1 MNTPYSRVPADS
13 AEATRDLQDRIGLF
27 ARATFFIAAAMLV
40 ATVATRVAFG
50 LRSLSEELT
59 QPFRIVNALALL
71 LLFVVWRRCRGTTLS
86 KPVLEW
92 LDVVLTLSL
101 CGAWSLLGW
110 GAGTTFPSGLS
121 IVLATT
127 HTVIWRAIMIPSRY
141 ERTLLVSA
149 IAIVPAIFAV
159 IHQEMPYLAAATD
172 ERARIFLASTML
184 WCLVAIVVATLS
196 SMTIY
201 GLRKQILEVGKL
213 GQYTLAEK
221 IGEGGMG
228 IVYRAKHAMLRRPAA
243 IKLLLP
249 ERTHDRD
256 LARFEREVQLT
267 SRLRH
272 PNTVSIFDFGRT
284 AEGVFYYVM
293 EYLDGFDLERLVLAE
308 GPLAPPR
315 VIHILTQISGA
326 LSEAH
331 ALGLIHRDIK
341 PANIVLTERVDE
353 PDVVKVVDFGLART
367 LDSRALDLTASDPA
381 AANANAIIGTPMYLA
396 PEAITSP
403 DAVDARV
410 DIYALGAVAYFLLTG
425 QQVFSGNNVL
435 EVCSKHMFEAP
446 EPPSERLG
454 RPLPADLEA
463 LVLSCLAKRVED
475 RPASAAALRVALL
488 ACADAPRHDEIAARA
503 WWRKRGVELREKKK
517 ERLAT
522 ADTTMAVDLRG
533 RELPRS
539 A

>member
-1 MNTPYSRVPADS
+1 MSTPYSRVPADS
-13 AEATRDLQDRIGLF
+13 AEATRDLQDRIGRF
-27 ARATFFIAAAMLV
+27 ARATLMIASAMLV
-40 ATVATRVAFG
+40 ATVALRVALG
-50 LRSLSEELT
+50 LRTMGEEVT
-59 QPFRIVNALALL
+59 QPFRIVHELALV
-71 LLFVVWRRCRGTTLS
+71 LLFVVWKRCRGTTLS
-86 KPVLEW
+86 KRTLEW
-92 LDVVLTLSL
+92 LDVGLTLAL

-110 GAGTTFPSGLS
+110 GAGTAFPVGLS

-127 HTVIWRAIMIPSRY
+127 HTLIWRAIVIPSRY
-141 ERTLLVSA
+141 ERTLVVSA

-159 IHQEMPYLAAATD
+159 IEQEMPYLASETD
-172 ERARIFLASTML
+172 ERARIFLISTML
-184 WCLVAIVVATLS
+184 WCIVAVVVASLS

-201 GLRKQILEVGKL
+201 GLRRQIIEVGKL

-228 IVYRAKHAMLRRPAA
+228 VVYRAKHAMLRRPAA

-249 ERTHDRD
+249 GRTDERD

-284 AEGVFYYVM
+284 AEGIFYYVM

-308 GPLAPPR
+308 GPIAPPR
-315 VIHILTQISGA
+315 VIHILAQISGA

-353 PDVVKVVDFGLART
+353 PDVVKVVDFGLVRT
-367 LDSRALDLTASDPA
+367 LDSPALDVAATDPA
-381 AANANAIIGTPMYLA
+381 ATNANAIIGTPMYLA
-396 PEAITSP
+396 PEAITAP
-403 DAVDARV
+403 DTVDARV
-410 DIYALGAVAYFLLTG
+410 DIYAVGAVAYFLLTG
-425 QQVFSGNNVL
+425 QQVFNGNNVL
-435 EVCSKHMFEAP
+435 EVCSKHLYEAP
-446 EPPSERLG
+446 DPPSERLG
-454 RPLPADLEA
+454 RPISADLEA

-475 RPASAAALRVALL
+475 RPASAAALRSALL
-488 ACADAPRHDEIAARA
+488 ACADAHRHDEVAARA
-503 WWRKRGVELREKKK
+503 WWRQRAVELREKKD
-517 ERLAT
+517 RILAS
-522 ADTTMAVDLRG
+522 DTTMAVDLRG
-533 RELPRS
+533 RVLPRS

>member
-1 MNTPYSRVPADS
+1 MNTPYSRVPVDS
-13 AEATRDLQDRIGLF
+13 AEASRDLQDRIARF
-27 ARATFFIAAAMLV
+27 ARATLVIASAMLV
-40 ATVATRVAFG
+40 ATIAARVALG
-50 LRSLSEELT
+50 VRTLGDELT
-59 QPFRIVNALALL
+59 RPYRIVHVIMLVV
-71 LLFVVWRRCRGTTLS
+71 LFVAWRRCRGAAMHRSTLD
-86 KPVLEW
+86 W
-92 LDVVLTLSL
+92 LDAGLTIAL

-110 GAGTTFPSGLS
+110 GAGTAFPAGLS
-121 IVLATT
+121 TVLATT
-127 HTVIWRAIMIPSRY
+127 HTVIWRAIVVPSRY
-141 ERTLLVSA
+141 QRTLVISA
-149 IAIVPAIFAV
+149 IAVVPAIFAV
-159 IHQEMPYLAAATD
+159 IDQEMPYLASTTP
-172 ERARIFLASTML
+172 ERARIFLVSTLL
-184 WCLVAIVVATLS
+184 WCMVAVVIASLA

-201 GLRKQILEVGKL
+201 GLRKQIIEVGKL

-228 IVYRAKHAMLRRPAA
+228 VVYRAKHAMLRRPAA

-249 ERTHDRD
+249 GRAGERD

-284 AEGVFYYVM
+284 AQGIFYYVM

-308 GPLAPPR
+308 GPISPSR
-315 VIHILTQISGA
+315 TIHILAQISGA
-326 LSEAH
+326 LAEAH

-367 LDSRALDLTASDPA
+367 LQPGPAPLDPA
-381 AANANAIIGTPMYLA
+381 VTNANAIIGTPMYLA
-396 PEAITSP
+396 PEAISSP
-403 DAVDARV
+403 DGVDARV

-425 QQVFSGNNVL
+425 QQVFSGANVL
-435 EVCSKHMFEAP
+435 EVCSKHLFEAP

-454 RPLPADLEA
+454 RPIPADLEA

-488 ACADAPRHDEIAARA
+488 ACADAQRHDEAAART
-503 WWRKRGVELREKKK
+503 WWRERGAELRVKKT
-517 ERLAT
+517 RIAT
-522 ADTTMAVDLRG
+522 DTTMAVDLRG
-533 RELPRS
+533 RDLPRS